1 VHGLHAVLEGGL
13 DGLHTF
19 FDALSL
25 LWDLTQSGYDLSWHR
40 EVVDL
45 GGPWLATFGVVLVDQ
60 GLDELEELGE
70 ISLELPEFRTDWVC
84 LLLADAGVGIYSC
97 LSKIV

>member
-13 DGLHTF
+13 DGLDTF

-25 LWDLTQSGYDLSWHR
+25 HWDVTQSSQDLSWHR

-45 GGPWLATFGVVLVDQ
+45 GLVWLATFGVVIVDQ
-60 GLDELEELGE
+60 GLDELDELFELG
-70 ISLELPEFRTDWVC
+70 LELPEF
-84 LLLADAGVGIYSC
+84 
-97 LSKIV
+97 